1 MKVTRVTFAL
11 CIALS
16 MAACSTVEG
25 LVAPTSEN
33 KVALNGRDVAID
45 SLSRASSC
53 CQDYSTL
60 PYATANAGDDKWL
73 PIDEKSPVYNF
84 SEGKSYFAAFK
95 LPQNSGD
102 LRITVTAEIGK
113 TLFFPSV
120 VLMDS
125 QFKVTRVINHQVFGY
140 KEAQLMAGNRIE
152 GVFTVDRTYIGNPNN
167 ETYMV
172 IYTPENKLSDTTTI
186 KSEAK
191 LMARATAVVD
201 PGLKDPVIPH
211 SPWGLLKLQIEDIS
225 DDSGKDNMYK
235 PVYQDAVDANA
246 PKIDPTPNKLV
257 IAPAA
262 ATTAVAASTAQTVA
276 QPVATAT
283 ATPAPAATAVASGS
297 MMAETEQMYNQLIQK
312 AVSSGDI
319 EKAMALAGE
328 AERAGSRTA
337 KPTLID
343 AIKHSQK

>member
-16 MAACSTVEG
+16 MAACSTMDG
-25 LVAPTSEN
+25 LVAPSSEN
-33 KVALNGRDVAID
+33 KAALNNRDTAID

-60 PYATANAGDDKWL
+60 PYATANAGEDKWL
-73 PIDEKSPVYNF
+73 PIDENSPVFNF

-102 LRITVTAEIGK
+102 LRITIAAEIGK
-113 TLFFPSV
+113 ALFFPSIM
-120 VLMDS
+120 LMDS
-125 QFKVTRVINHQVFGY
+125 QFKVTRVIDSKVFSY

-152 GVFTVDRTYIGNPNN
+152 GVFTIDRTYVGNPNN

-172 IYTPENKLSDTTTI
+172 IYTPENKLSETTTI
-186 KSEAK
+186 FSEAK

-201 PGLKDPVIPH
+201 PGLKDPVIPR
-211 SPWGLLKLQIEDIS
+211 SPWGLLKLQIEDLS
-225 DDSGKDNMYK
+225 GDSGKDNTYK
-235 PVYQDAVDANA
+235 PAYQDAVNANT
-246 PKIDPTPNKLV
+246 PKVDPTPNKLV

-262 ATTAVAASTAQTVA
+262 ATAAVVATAPAANQAAALTASPVATTAVATGT
-276 QPVATAT
+276 
-283 ATPAPAATAVASGS
+283 
-297 MMAETEQMYNQLIQK
+297 MLAETEAMYNQLIQK

-319 EKAMALAGE
+319 EKAMALSGE
-328 AERAGSRTA
+328 AERAGSGSA
-337 KPTLID
+337 KQTLVN
-343 AIKHSQK
+343 AIKNSQK

>member
-11 CIALS
+11 CVALS
-16 MAACSTVEG
+16 MAACSTMEG
-25 LVAPTSEN
+25 LVAPSSEH
-33 KVALNGRDVAID
+33 KAALNGRDAAID

-53 CQDYSTL
+53 CRDYSTL

-73 PIDEKSPVYNF
+73 PIDENSPVFNF

-102 LRITVTAEIGK
+102 LRITVAAEIGK

-125 QFKVTRVINHQVFGY
+125 QFKVTRVIDRSVFTY
-140 KEAQLMAGNRIE
+140 KEAQLLAGNRIE
-152 GVFTVDRTYIGNPNN
+152 GIFTVDRTYVGNPNN

-172 IYTPENKLSDTTTI
+172 IYTPENKLSETTTI
-186 KSEAK
+186 LSEAK

-211 SPWGLLKLQIEDIS
+211 SPWGLLKLQIEDLS
-225 DDSGKDNMYK
+225 GDSGKDNMYK
-235 PVYQDAVDANA
+235 PAYQDAVDANT
-246 PKIDPTPNKLV
+246 PKVDPTPNKLS
-257 IAPAA
+257 IA
-262 ATTAVAASTAQTVA
+262 
-276 QPVATAT
+276 
-283 ATPAPAATAVASGS
+283 PAPAATAVAAGAATSTVNPSAAAPATSATPVASGS
-297 MMAETEQMYNQLIQK
+297 MLAETEQLYNQLIQK
-312 AVSSGDI
+312 SVKEGDI
-319 EKAMALAGE
+319 EKAMAFAAE

>member
-16 MAACSTVEG
+16 MAACSTMDG
-25 LVAPTSEN
+25 LVAPSSEN
-33 KVALNGRDVAID
+33 KAALNNRDTAID

-60 PYATANAGDDKWL
+60 PYATANAGEDKWL
-73 PIDEKSPVYNF
+73 PIDENSPVFNF

-102 LRITVTAEIGK
+102 LRITIAAEIGK
-113 TLFFPSV
+113 ALFFPSIM
-120 VLMDS
+120 LMDS
-125 QFKVTRVINHQVFGY
+125 QFKVTRVIDSKVFSY

-152 GVFTVDRTYIGNPNN
+152 GVFTIDRTYVGNPNN

-172 IYTPENKLSDTTTI
+172 IYTPENKLSETTTI
-186 KSEAK
+186 FSEAK

-201 PGLKDPVIPH
+201 PGLKDPVIPR
-211 SPWGLLKLQIEDIS
+211 SPWGLLKLQIEDLS
-225 DDSGKDNMYK
+225 GDSGKDNTYK
-235 PVYQDAVDANA
+235 PAYQDAVNANT
-246 PKIDPTPNKLV
+246 PKVDPTPNKLV

-262 ATTAVAASTAQTVA
+262 ATAAVVATVPAANQAAALTAA
-276 QPVATAT
+276 PVATTTVAT
-283 ATPAPAATAVASGS
+283 GT
-297 MMAETEQMYNQLIQK
+297 MLAETEAMYNQLIQK

-319 EKAMALAGE
+319 EKAMALSGE
-328 AERAGSRTA
+328 AERAGSGSA
-337 KPTLID
+337 KQTLVN
-343 AIKHSQK
+343 AIKNSQK

>member
-16 MAACSTVEG
+16 MAACSTMDG
-25 LVAPTSEN
+25 LVAPSSEN
-33 KVALNGRDVAID
+33 KAALNNRDTAID

-60 PYATANAGDDKWL
+60 PYATANAGEDKWL
-73 PIDEKSPVYNF
+73 PIDENSPVFNF

-102 LRITVTAEIGK
+102 LRITIAAEIGK
-113 TLFFPSV
+113 ALFFPSIM
-120 VLMDS
+120 LMDS
-125 QFKVTRVINHQVFGY
+125 QFKVTRVIDSKVFSY

-152 GVFTVDRTYIGNPNN
+152 GVFTIDRTYVGNPNN

-172 IYTPENKLSDTTTI
+172 IYTPENKLSETTTI
-186 KSEAK
+186 LSEAK

-201 PGLKDPVIPH
+201 PGLKDPVIPR
-211 SPWGLLKLQIEDIS
+211 SPWGLLKLQIEDLS
-225 DDSGKDNMYK
+225 GDSGKDNTYK
-235 PVYQDAVDANA
+235 PAYQDAVNANT
-246 PKIDPTPNKLV
+246 PKVDPTPNKLV

-262 ATTAVAASTAQTVA
+262 ATAAVVATAPAANQAAALTASPVATTAVATGT
-276 QPVATAT
+276 
-283 ATPAPAATAVASGS
+283 
-297 MMAETEQMYNQLIQK
+297 MLAETEAMYNQLIQK

-319 EKAMALAGE
+319 EKAMALSGE
-328 AERAGSRTA
+328 AERAGSGSA
-337 KPTLID
+337 KQTLVN
-343 AIKHSQK
+343 AIKNSQK

>member
-16 MAACSTVEG
+16 MAACSSIDG
-25 LVAPTSEN
+25 LVAPTSEH
-33 KVALNGRDVAID
+33 KAALNGRDTAID

-73 PIDEKSPVYNF
+73 PIDENSPVFNF
-84 SEGKSYFAAFK
+84 PEGKSYFSAFK

-102 LRITVTAEIGK
+102 LRITVAAEIGK
-113 TLFFPSV
+113 ALFFPSIM
-120 VLMDS
+120 LMDS
-125 QFKVTRVINHQVFGY
+125 QFKVTRVIDSKVFSY

-152 GVFTVDRTYIGNPNN
+152 GVFTIDRTYVGNPNN

-172 IYTPENKLSDTTTI
+172 IYTPENKLSETTTI
-186 KSEAK
+186 LSEAK

-201 PGLKDPVIPH
+201 PGLKDPVIPR
-211 SPWGLLKLQIEDIS
+211 SPWGLLKLQIEDLS
-225 DDSGKDNMYK
+225 GDSGKDNTYK
-235 PVYQDAVDANA
+235 PAYQDTVNANT
-246 PKIDPTPNKLV
+246 PKVDPTPNKLV

-262 ATTAVAASTAQTVA
+262 ATAAV
-276 QPVATAT
+276 VATAPAANQAAVVPT
-283 ATPAPAATAVASGS
+283 APVTAPATVASGS
-297 MMAETEQMYNQLIQK
+297 MLAETEAMYNQLIQK

-319 EKAMALAGE
+319 EKAMALSGE
-328 AERAGSRTA
+328 AERAGSGSA
-337 KPTLID
+337 KQTLVN
-343 AIKHSQK
+343 AIKNSQK